1 MPKFF
6 EKREGPGGYWLAS
19 RVRKEARDAVEDGLA
34 IHAMGELKELK
45 DGDGV
50 SEGGKGFTIFGKAE
64 AFCEGDPNGLVESVG
79 GRAGGGEGATLA
91 EAVPTRFFKKITK
104 LIGGKS

>member
-6 EKREGPGGYWLAS
+6 EKREGAGGYWSAG
-19 RVRKEARDAVEDGLA
+19 RVGKQTRDTVKYGLA

-50 SEGGKGFTIFGKAE
+50 G
-64 AFCEGDPNGLVESVG
+64 
-79 GRAGGGEGATLA
+79 
-91 EAVPTRFFKKITK
+91 
-104 LIGGKS
+104 